1 MMKCVI
7 LAVGIFSLLLGG
19 CAGVQ
24 VGGGKDAPAYGSA
37 GPAGSTGSVELRHC
51 SAPVA
56 TVSISSQQPMYFA
69 QYYGVQGDPTVA
81 MRLIAQQSGCFRIV
95 NRDVA
100 MQTMNTERAL
110 QQQGELRNK
119 SFGKGQVIGADY
131 VVMVEVPVNN
141 ANSGGVGGAVAG
153 AALSYIPYVGVFA
166 GMLAGGVHTQEAQ
179 VMLTLVDNHT
189 TEQLT
194 TAMGKASGTSF
205 SLGGGG
211 LGFGGG
217 GAMGGMAG
225 GYANTDQGKVVMG
238 AMIDALNHLVP
249 QLEALPRSH

>member
-1 MMKCVI
+1 MKKAM
-7 LAVGIFSLLLGG
+7 LAVGISLLLLMSG

-37 GPAGSTGSVELRHC
+37 GPAGNKGSVELHHC

-56 TVSISSQQPMYFA
+56 TVSISSQQPMSFM
-69 QYYGVQGDPTVA
+69 QYYGVQGDPTTP

-100 MQTMNTERAL
+100 LQTMNTERAL
-110 QQQGELRNK
+110 QQQGQLRNK
-119 SFGKGQVIGADY
+119 TFGGGQVIGADY
-131 VVMVEVPVNN
+131 VIMVEVPVNN
-141 ANSGGVGGAVAG
+141 ANSGGFGGAAAAVGLSMIPFVGGF
-153 AALSYIPYVGVFA
+153 AALA
-166 GMLAGGVHTQEAQ
+166 AGGVRTQEAQ
-179 VMLTLVDNHT
+179 VMLTLVDNHSS
-189 TEQLT
+189 EQLT

-211 LGFGGG
+211 LGFGAG
-217 GAMGGMAG
+217 GAGLGMAG

-238 AMIDALNHLVP
+238 AMIDALNQLIP